1 MTLTARLPGG
11 IGVVEQEAPTRA
23 VNDLAQAVI
32 TVGTWMAVLAVLV
45 VAYRMGKK
53 RGSWLPLAMVLAA
66 AVNSFNEPL
75 FDKVFHLYWYE
86 PGQWTLFDFY
96 GYPQPV
102 WITSAYILYF
112 SVPGLYIFR
121 RLCDGASREWAFKA
135 MLVTAVYGAVF
146 ESTAMSLGLYTY
158 FGDHAFR
165 VLTDYPL
172 WLGLMEGAHITIWSM
187 LLAKLGPLLKGRAA
201 LLAVPMFAVS
211 FCSIMFG
218 AGGAGLAAINVT
230 HTNPV
235 IIHVATTASLLLA
248 LTLVWVVGFLHPSE
262 KARSSKVEAF
272 VREHVTV
279 PTPAEI

>member
-1 MTLTARLPGG
+1 MG

-23 VNDLAQAVI
+23 VNDLAQTVI
-32 TVGTWMAVLAVLV
+32 TIGTWAAVVAVVV
-45 VAYRMGKK
+45 VAYRMGRK
-53 RGSWLPLAMVLAA
+53 RDSWLPLGIVLAA

-75 FDKVFHLYWYE
+75 YDKVFHLYWYS

-112 SVPGLYIFR
+112 SVPGLYMWH
-121 RLCDGASREWAFKA
+121 RLTSGASREWAFRA
-135 MLVTAVYGAVF
+135 MLVTAVYGAAF
-146 ESTAMSLGLYTY
+146 ESIAMALGLYTY
-158 FGDHAFR
+158 FGDQAFR
-165 VLTDYPL
+165 LLSSYPL
-172 WLGLMEGAHITIWSM
+172 WIGVMEGAHITIM
-187 LLAKLGPLLKGRAA
+187 VMVLARFAPLLRGRGA

-218 AGGAGLAAINVT
+218 AGGSALAAINVS

-235 IIHVATTASLLLA
+235 VIHLATTASLLLA

-262 KARSSKVEAF
+262 RGETSKVESF
-272 VREHVTV
+272 VREHV
-279 PTPAEI
+279 PAPSI